1 CLNIIKFARTCR
13 AAKKRGEKLFLADE
27 RTVMFCYLISQSMR
41 MAIGLNQHYL
51 KSKTINYA
59 SARKRYSVRLQL
71 PFQDRKSTRLNS
83 SHVSISYAVFCLK
96 KKTRDKCWN
105 ASAV

>member
-71 PFQDRKSTRLNS
+71 PFHLMT
-83 SHVSISYAVFCLK
+83 
-96 KKTRDKCWN
+96 KTRRFK
-105 ASAV
+105 SQMIRSMGLPPEYGHKI